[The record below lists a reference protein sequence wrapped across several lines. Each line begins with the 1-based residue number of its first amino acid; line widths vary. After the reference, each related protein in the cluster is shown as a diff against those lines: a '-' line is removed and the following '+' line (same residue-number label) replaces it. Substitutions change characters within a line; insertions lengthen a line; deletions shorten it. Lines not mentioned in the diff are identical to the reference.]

1 MVKAIILLVFIGI
14 LSYLLY
20 INGYM
25 VISSKRAFM
34 FLGSERGKKA
44 MFSSCTG
51 YVKRV
56 VKFKESK
63 VYNIDFKLELEK
75 GEVVLELLD
84 AKKQVILSLNKSEC
98 SKIKVENGKRYCM
111 ILRFKSAT
119 GSYEVTWE

>member
-25 VISSKRAFM
+25 VISSKHAFM

-51 YVKRV
+51 YIKRV
-56 VKFKESK
+56 IKFKESK
-63 VYNIDFKLELEK
+63 VYHVNFGLELEK
-75 GEVVLELLD
+75 GEVTLELLD
-84 AKKQVILSLNKSEC
+84 TKKQLILLLNGNETSEIEV
-98 SKIKVENGKRYCM
+98 KQGQRYYM
-111 ILRFKSAT
+111 VLRFKSAT
-119 GSYEVTWE
+119 GSYEVMWE

>member
-1 MVKAIILLVFIGI
+1 MAKTIILLCLMGI

-25 VISSKRAFM
+25 VISSKHAFM
-34 FLGSERGKKA
+34 FLGSKRGKKA

-51 YVKRV
+51 YIKRV
-56 VKFKESK
+56 IKFKESK
-63 VYNIDFKLELEK
+63 VYHVNFGLELEK
-75 GEVVLELLD
+75 GEVALELLD
-84 AKKQVILSLNKSEC
+84 EKKQIILSLNGNDTSE
-98 SKIKVENGKRYCM
+98 IEVENGKRYCM

>member
-1 MVKAIILLVFIGI
+1 MAKTIILLCLMGI

-25 VISSKRAFM
+25 VVVSKRAFM
-34 FLGSERGKKA
+34 FLGSKRGKKA

-51 YVKRV
+51 YIKRV
-56 VKFKESK
+56 IKFKESK
-63 VYNIDFKLELEK
+63 VYHVNFGLELEK
-75 GEVVLELLD
+75 GEVALELLD
-84 AKKQVILSLNKSEC
+84 EKKQIILSLNGNDTSE
-98 SKIKVENGKRYCM
+98 IEVENGKRYYM